1 MIIEPGLR
9 GVAELVVSRQNLA
22 SYTGNLGAE
31 VLSTHQVVLL
41 MEQASRNAIA
51 GRLPEGRI
59 SVGTEARVRHFAATP
74 IGVGVRAESELSAFE
89 EGRMVFKVVVNDEFQ
104 KIAEGENVQ
113 ILVSVQSFLD
123 RVRRK
128 MKPQRD

>member
-1 MIIEPGLR
+1 MIEPGLR
-9 GVAELVVSRQNLA
+9 GFAELVVSRQNLA
-22 SYTGNLGAE
+22 SFTGNLGAE

-41 MEQASRNAIA
+41 MEQASRNAIV

-59 SVGTEARVRHFAATP
+59 SVGTEIRVHHFAATP
-74 IGVGVRAESELSAFE
+74 IGVSVRAESVLTVFE
-89 EGRMVFKVVVNDEFQ
+89 EGRMVFQVEVRDEFQ
-104 KIAEGENVQ
+104 KIAEGENTQ
-113 ILVSVQSFLD
+113 ILVSVKSFLD